1 LIKSPDLVDFY
12 EREGLAAR
20 RYSGARFWERRYHTT
35 RQAIVQDFL
44 GRAIGPKTRFVD
56 LGCGSG
62 EYLRFARQLTP
73 HVFGLDLSLNYLHR
87 SRSLPGAH
95 LVRGDVCRTPFNDH
109 AFDVV
114 LLSEVLEH
122 VPDPDTLVRELFRL
136 SVRTVLV
143 STPNEG
149 LIRRISRR
157 LVRPFVERT
166 DASVGHI
173 SILPFDSL
181 LARFQ
186 KPGWSVRRAFTLHI
200 FPPTLDQ
207 ASVPASFAPLIRF
220 LERALDLMFPSLGTI
235 SFVLVM
241 NDRPEEWPPQDSRL
255 LQSGSQSLK

>member
-1 LIKSPDLVDFY
+1 MIKSPDLVDFY

-122 VPDPDTLVRELFRL
+122 VPDPDTLVREALAAQH
-136 SVRTVLV
+136 
-143 STPNEG
+143 P
-149 LIRRISRR
+149 
-157 LVRPFVERT
+157 LVRELERK
-166 DASVGHI
+166 
-173 SILPFDSL
+173 L
-181 LARFQ
+181 LAV
-186 KPGWSVRRAFTLHI
+186 GGEAVV
-200 FPPTLDQ
+200 FPPSL
-207 ASVPASFAPLIRF
+207 APSSVFPFEPCSF
-220 LERALDLMFPSLGTI
+220 
-235 SFVLVM
+235 
-241 NDRPEEWPPQDSRL
+241 RPPMRD
-255 LQSGSQSLK
+255 